1 MQNVG
6 GGAFYHKGFNGGEQ
20 REGIQDA
27 FYSPVQQIFLVCDR
41 PSARHW
47 AGPGGS
53 KVSQAGVPCSPKG
66 FHLGEKVCIQ
76 PGHHYMSK

>member
-27 FYSPVQQIFLVCDR
+27 FYSPVQQIFPVCD
-41 PSARHW
+41 
-47 AGPGGS
+47 
-53 KVSQAGVPCSPKG
+53 
-66 FHLGEKVCIQ
+66 
-76 PGHHYMSK
+76 